1 MYRENLKKI
10 RFELKLSAQK
20 LADDLGIHKM
30 TVSNYENGKR
40 EPTYEVMEKLHSLYN
55 VNLNWF
61 VSGQGEMFLGQHK
74 QPDNFKSDVK
84 QAIIELLREGELHK
98 DDFI

>member
-1 MYRENLKKI
+1 MYRENLKKL
-10 RFELKLSAQK
+10 RFELKLSAQN

-40 EPTYEVMEKLHSLYN
+40 EPTYEVMEKLHNLYN

-61 VSGQGEMFLGQHK
+61 VSGKGEMFIGQDK
-74 QPDNFKSDVK
+74 TTTPALTEQRIK
-84 QAIIELLREGELHK
+84 ELFNEFMAEKGL
-98 DDFI
+98 I

>member
-1 MYRENLKKI
+1 MYRENLKKL

-30 TVSNYENGKR
+30 TISNYENGKR
-40 EPTYEVMEKLHSLYN
+40 EPTYEVLEKLHNLYN

-61 VSGQGEMFLGQHK
+61 VSGQGEMFNAAQNELPEDIK
-74 QPDNFKSDVK
+74 QLVSDLVDAKFK
-84 QAIIELLREGELHK
+84 ERGLY
-98 DDFI
+98 